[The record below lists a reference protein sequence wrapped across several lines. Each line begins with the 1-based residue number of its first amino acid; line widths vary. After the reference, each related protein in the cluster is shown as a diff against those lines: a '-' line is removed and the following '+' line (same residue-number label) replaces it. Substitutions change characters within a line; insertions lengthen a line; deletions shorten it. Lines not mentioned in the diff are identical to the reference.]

1 MEFGLKGRRAFVSG
15 STSGIGAA
23 CARMLAAHGATV
35 VVHGRNR
42 ARADKVVKDIVEAG
56 GRAIAVLGD
65 LSDDDQVAAL
75 VDEVNTAIGGIDV
88 LVSNAGDAQ
97 PFSPDW
103 FAVNLE
109 QWAGTYN
116 RNVLS
121 AVRLVQNFVPGM
133 RERGWGRVIVIGSA
147 AYSKPTIDFPAY
159 APGKA
164 ALVNIIVGL
173 ARVLANTGIT
183 ANIISPGAVLTK
195 TMTSNLLPIAQ
206 AEGWTD
212 TEPDVIERRLVA
224 EKWHNCV
231 GRMARPDEIAAAV
244 VFLSGTLAA
253 CMTGSNIRVDCGET
267 ASFH

>member
-1 MEFGLKGRRAFVSG
+1 MEFGLEGRRALVSG

-23 CARMLAAHGATV
+23 TAKMLAAHGARV
-35 VVHGRNR
+35 IVHGRNR
-42 ARADKVVKDIVEAG
+42 ERADGVVAAIRGEG
-56 GRAIAVLGD
+56 GNAVAVLGD
-65 LSDDDQVAAL
+65 LSDDAQVAAL
-75 VDEVNTAIGGIDV
+75 VDEVNAAVGGIDI

-97 PFSPDW
+97 PYSPDW
-103 FAVNLE
+103 FAVGLD

-133 RERGWGRVIVIGSA
+133 RDRGWGRVIMIGSS
-147 AYSKPTIDFPAY
+147 AYTRPTIDFPAY

-164 ALVNIIVGL
+164 ALVNIVVGL

-183 ANIISPGAVLTK
+183 ANIISPGAVLTETLK
-195 TMTSNLLPIAQ
+195 SNLIPLAR

-212 TEPDVIERRLVA
+212 TDLGIIEQRLVA
-224 EKWHNCV
+224 EKWRNCV
-231 GRMARPDEIAAAV
+231 GRMARPEEIAAAV
-244 VFLSGTLAA
+244 VFLAGNLAA
-253 CMTGSNIRVDCGET
+253 SMTGSNIRIDCGET